1 MRSAPGSDPGTSR
14 IGLPALSVAG
24 RTPPGAR
31 PITARL
37 FMTQDRA
44 LAELQAECPAM
55 RIWREQVGD
64 RIQFVA
70 RGLTLDVHPH
80 TVVTSDLAELRAALA
95 PARQAALP
103 GAAEPNIARMYSYML
118 RGKDHYQADRH
129 ALEAVLG
136 SFPELAPIAQANRA
150 FVARAVRHVARQ
162 GVTQFIDAG
171 AGLPASPNIHE
182 TARNTA
188 PGARVV
194 YVDRDPVVVSH
205 GRALLACD
213 DRVAVV
219 AGDIRDPAA
228 VLADPALTAVID
240 LEQPV
245 CVLLTAVL
253 HFIEPAE
260 ADRAVAAFRQLMTPG
275 SYLIISAGTSTGTDP
290 ELIRSLQAAYSR
302 AALVAARTETEIAD
316 WFAGMC
322 LARPG
327 LSEVWAWRTPPRQAQ
342 PPSRRARF
350 LAGVA
355 RKSEPNFT
363 RQA

>member
-1 MRSAPGSDPGTSR
+1 MRSVPGGDPGTSR
-14 IGLPALSVAG
+14 ISLPALPLPG
-24 RTPPGAR
+24 RAPRGAR
-31 PITARL
+31 PITDRL
-37 FMTQDRA
+37 FKAQDRA
-44 LAELQAECPAM
+44 LAELQAECPAV
-55 RIWREQVGD
+55 RIWREQVCD
-64 RIQFVA
+64 RVRFVA

-80 TVVTSDLAELRAALA
+80 TVITGDLAELRAALV
-95 PARQAALP
+95 PARQAVRP
-103 GAAEPNIARMYSYML
+103 GATEPNIARMYSYLL
-118 RGKDHYQADRH
+118 RGKDHYQVDRNVLD
-129 ALEAVLG
+129 AMLG

-171 AGLPASPNIHE
+171 AGLPASPNVHE
-182 TARNTA
+182 TARSTA
-188 PGARVV
+188 PGTRVA

-219 AGDIRDPAA
+219 AGNIRDPAA
-228 VLADPALTAVID
+228 ILADPALTAVID

-260 ADRAVAAFRQLMTPG
+260 ADQAVAALRQLMTPG

-290 ELIRSLQAAYSR
+290 ELIRGLQAAYRDAAPITAR
-302 AALVAARTETEIAD
+302 AEADIAA
-316 WFAGMC
+316 WFSGMC

-327 LSEVWAWRTPPRQAQ
+327 LTEVWSWRRPGRQAS
-342 PPSRRARF
+342 PTHRARF

-355 RKSEPNFT
+355 RKPEPG
-363 RQA
+363 RSPLS